1 MVNLVEEY
9 VWFDTDFFGK
19 ISFFVLRLNWCKR
32 DTLHYSRWQHLKK
45 PTGKLEVWIELHVS
59 PTTFLLC
66 ILHFLCYFSLPKNL
80 TKTNQTNTFQIK
92 FSTKTTTHTKSI
104 SVGLS
109 QAAGSISMTDER
121 APVEDHLDT
130 LDPSL
135 ERTFRGHKSVVTS
148 VDFRP
153 DLKQIASGSSDCR

>member
-1 MVNLVEEY
+1 ML
-9 VWFDTDFFGK
+9 FFT
-19 ISFFVLRLNWCKR
+19 S
-32 DTLHYSRWQHLKK
+32 QK
-45 PTGKLEVWIELHVS
+45 PKPKQIKL
-59 PTTFLLC
+59 T
-66 ILHFLCYFSLPKNL
+66 
-80 TKTNQTNTFQIK
+80 QFQIK